1 MPLATGFT
9 GAEYFNRTT
18 DILNCYAAHTF
29 CFWIYP
35 IDNAASNATILS
47 WNLDEVDLRCTTD
60 TWRTYV
66 NQVGS
71 GSVSIT
77 YNTWQFVHGIRAS
90 ATDWQVWVD
99 NVRFANRNADVSAI
113 STPDRMDLG
122 RWGTSQ
128 YLQGYLW
135 NFIAWNAAL
144 TSEQAYSQR
153 LRFYPVTF
161 SNLWGHFPLEPGAN
175 RAKDRSGRISDW
187 STGGSFTDQAA
198 PSVSYGYPI
207 YVVQAATGGTD
218 DLEADDL
225 TTGEPVLDTPALTHI
240 HVLAATGLTTG
251 APTLGTPAIGQ
262 VHVLSATGL
271 TTGQPA
277 LDTPAIAQTHNLSA
291 ADLTTGAPT
300 LDAPAIGQ
308 VHGLTVTAVT
318 TGAPALDMP
327 VIGQVHDL
335 AAADLTTGAPV
346 LGTPAIVIGYNLAAT
361 GITTDEPVFSTATL
375 GQIHAL
381 QAGDLTLGQPVLGAP
396 ALAEIHV
403 LVALGITTGTPALGT
418 PAIET
423 SVALTATDLM
433 TGAPVLGM
441 PLLVIMVGFVRTS
454 WSASRSTTIFEAI
467 ASE

>member
-29 CFWIYP
+29 TFWIYP

-135 NFIAWNAAL
+135 NFIAWDAAL

-161 SNLWGHFPLEPGAN
+161 SNLWMHFPLEPGAN

-225 TTGEPVLDTPALTHI
+225 TTGAPVLDTPALGQS

-251 APTLGTPAIGQ
+251 APVLDTPALTHVHVLAATDLTTGAPTLDMPAIGQ
-262 VHVLSATGL
+262 IHVLSATGL
-271 TTGQPA
+271 TTGAPA
-277 LDTPAIAQTHNLSA
+277 LDT
-291 ADLTTGAPT
+291 
-300 LDAPAIGQ
+300 
-308 VHGLTVTAVT
+308 
-318 TGAPALDMP
+318 P

-381 QAGDLTLGQPVLGAP
+381 QAGDLTLGQPALGAP

-403 LVALGITTGTPALGT
+403 LVALGITTGNPALGT